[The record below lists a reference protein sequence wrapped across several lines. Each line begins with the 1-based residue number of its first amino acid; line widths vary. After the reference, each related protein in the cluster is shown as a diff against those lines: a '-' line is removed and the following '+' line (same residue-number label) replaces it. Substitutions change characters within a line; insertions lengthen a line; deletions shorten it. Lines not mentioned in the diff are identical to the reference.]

1 MKNMRTLQKRIAY
14 QLQQGSLDAEV
25 TGITCDSRKV
35 QPQNVFVCI
44 RGNRMDGHV
53 YAEEAVERGAAVLV
67 AERELEGIPEK
78 VTVLVVK
85 DSREALAQLS
95 CAWEDDP
102 AQHLVTI
109 GVTGTKGKTTTAY
122 MIYEILRKAGIRA
135 GLIGTIETRI
145 GEKSI
150 PSENTTPEPVVLQK
164 LFSEMMREGC
174 THVVMEVSSQAEKQ
188 HRCDGFTFDY
198 GVFTNIGNDHIGAGE
213 HASFAEYLSCKK
225 KLLRTCRTGIV
236 NRDDKRFPEIIRQ
249 STCRLVTFGCR
260 EKADFMAA
268 DAALDQAPGVLGV
281 SYRVQGA
288 ADFPVRVDL
297 PGLFSVSNSLAAIA
311 VCAQMG
317 IPEKAMQEALSAVR
331 VRGRCEAV
339 PVYPEMTLLIDY
351 AHNAMS
357 LESLLKTL
365 RKYHPK
371 RLICVYGGGGNR
383 SKLRRYD
390 MGEVTGEL
398 ADLCVLTCDNP
409 RDEEIRDINADIKV
423 GLAKSNGKY
432 IEIDDRKEAIAYCM
446 THAKPGDM
454 IVLLGKGHEDYQE
467 IKGVK
472 YHFDEREA
480 VAEILDEI
488 KSGERTVEA

>member
-1 MKNMRTLQKRIAY
+1 MKNMCTLQKRIAY

-145 GEKSI
+145 GGKSI
-150 PSENTTPEPVVLQK
+150 
-164 LFSEMMREGC
+164 
-174 THVVMEVSSQAEKQ
+174 
-188 HRCDGFTFDY
+188 TFDY

-371 RLICVYGGGGNR
+371 RLICLFGCGGNR
-383 SKLRRYD
+383 ARDRRFQ
-390 MGEVTGEL
+390 MGEVSGRL
-398 ADLCVLTCDNP
+398 ADLTVITSDNP
-409 RDEEIRDINADIKV
+409 RDEEPQAILDDIRTGI
-423 GLAKSNGKY
+423 GKTEGAFV
-432 IEIDDRKEAIAYCM
+432 EIADRKEAIRYVIENRQ
-446 THAKPGDM
+446 PGDLV
-454 IVLLGKGHEDYQE
+454 VLAGKGHETYQ
-467 IKGVK
+467 IRKGK
-472 YHFDEREA
+472 RYEMDER
-480 VAEILDEI
+480 VLIREILEES
-488 KSGERTVEA
+488 KGNV

>member
-44 RGNRMDGHV
+44 RGNRMAGHV

-85 DSREALAQLS
+85 ESREALAQLS

-164 LFSEMMREGC
+164 LF
-174 THVVMEVSSQAEKQ
+174 
-188 HRCDGFTFDY
+188 
-198 GVFTNIGNDHIGAGE
+198 
-213 HASFAEYLSCKK
+213 
-225 KLLRTCRTGIV
+225 RTCRTGIV

-371 RLICVYGGGGNR
+371 RLICLFGCGGNR
-383 SKLRRYD
+383 ARDRRFQ
-390 MGEVTGEL
+390 MGEVSGRL
-398 ADLCVLTCDNP
+398 ADLTVITSDNP
-409 RDEEIRDINADIKV
+409 RDEEPQAILDDIRTGI
-423 GLAKSNGKY
+423 GKTEGAFV
-432 IEIDDRKEAIAYCM
+432 EIADRKEAIRYVIENRQ
-446 THAKPGDM
+446 PGDLV
-454 IVLLGKGHEDYQE
+454 VLAGKGHETYQ
-467 IKGVK
+467 IRKGK
-472 YHFDEREA
+472 RYEMDER
-480 VAEILDEI
+480 VLIREILEES
-488 KSGERTVEA
+488 KGNV

>member
-1 MKNMRTLQKRIAY
+1 MKNMRTLRKRIAY

-188 HRCDGFTFDY
+188 HRCDGITFDY

-225 KLLRTCRTGIV
+225 KLFRTCRTGIV

>member
-85 DSREALAQLS
+85 ESREALAQLS

-150 PSENTTPEPVVLQK
+150 PSENTTPEP
-164 LFSEMMREGC
+164 
-174 THVVMEVSSQAEKQ
+174 
-188 HRCDGFTFDY
+188 
-198 GVFTNIGNDHIGAGE
+198 
-213 HASFAEYLSCKK
+213 ASFAEYLSCKK
-225 KLLRTCRTGIV
+225 KLFRTCRTGIV

-371 RLICVYGGGGNR
+371 RLICLFGCGGNR
-383 SKLRRYD
+383 ARDRRFQ
-390 MGEVTGEL
+390 MGEVSGRL
-398 ADLCVLTCDNP
+398 ADLTVITSDNP
-409 RDEEIRDINADIKV
+409 RDEEPQAILDDIRTGI
-423 GLAKSNGKY
+423 GKTEGAFV
-432 IEIDDRKEAIAYCM
+432 EIADRKEAIRYVIENRQ
-446 THAKPGDM
+446 PGDLV
-454 IVLLGKGHEDYQE
+454 VLAGKGHETYQ
-467 IKGVK
+467 IRKGK
-472 YHFDEREA
+472 RYEMDER
-480 VAEILDEI
+480 VLIREILEES
-488 KSGERTVEA
+488 KGNV

>member
-102 AQHLVTI
+102 AQHFVTI

-390 MGEVTGEL
+390 MGDVTGEL

>member
-1 MKNMRTLQKRIAY
+1 M
-14 QLQQGSLDAEV
+14 
-25 TGITCDSRKV
+25 
-35 QPQNVFVCI
+35 
-44 RGNRMDGHV
+44 
-53 YAEEAVERGAAVLV
+53 
-67 AERELEGIPEK
+67 
-78 VTVLVVK
+78 
-85 DSREALAQLS
+85 
-95 CAWEDDP
+95 
-102 AQHLVTI
+102 
-109 GVTGTKGKTTTAY
+109 
-122 MIYEILRKAGIRA
+122 
-135 GLIGTIETRI
+135 
-145 GEKSI
+145 
-150 PSENTTPEPVVLQK
+150 LQK

-188 HRCDGFTFDY
+188 HRCDGITFDY

-317 IPEKAMQEALSAVR
+317 IPEKAMQEALSTVR

-371 RLICVYGGGGNR
+371 RLICLFGCGGNR
-383 SKLRRYD
+383 ARDRRFQ
-390 MGEVTGEL
+390 MGEVSGRL
-398 ADLCVLTCDNP
+398 ADLTVITSDNP
-409 RDEEIRDINADIKV
+409 RDEEPQAILDDIRTGI
-423 GLAKSNGKY
+423 GKTEGAFV
-432 IEIDDRKEAIAYCM
+432 EIADRKEAIRYVIENRQ
-446 THAKPGDM
+446 PGDLV
-454 IVLLGKGHEDYQE
+454 VLAGKGHETYQ
-467 IKGVK
+467 IRKGK
-472 YHFDEREA
+472 RYEMDER
-480 VAEILDEI
+480 VLIREILEES
-488 KSGERTVEA
+488 KGNV

>member
-188 HRCDGFTFDY
+188 HRCDGITFDY

-225 KLLRTCRTGIV
+225 KLLRTCRIGIV

-288 ADFPVRVDL
+288 ADFRYGRSAGSVFRFQL
-297 PGLFSVSNSLAAIA
+297 ACRHCGLRA
-311 VCAQMG
+311 
-317 IPEKAMQEALSAVR
+317 
-331 VRGRCEAV
+331 
-339 PVYPEMTLLIDY
+339 D
-351 AHNAMS
+351 
-357 LESLLKTL
+357 
-365 RKYHPK
+365 
-371 RLICVYGGGGNR
+371 GN
-383 SKLRRYD
+383 
-390 MGEVTGEL
+390 
-398 ADLCVLTCDNP
+398 P
-409 RDEEIRDINADIKV
+409 
-423 GLAKSNGKY
+423 
-432 IEIDDRKEAIAYCM
+432 
-446 THAKPGDM
+446 
-454 IVLLGKGHEDYQE
+454 GKGDA
-467 IKGVK
+467 GGT
-472 YHFDEREA
+472 FRSPRPWA
-480 VAEILDEI
+480 V
-488 KSGERTVEA
+488 

>member
-188 HRCDGFTFDY
+188 HRCDGITFDY

-371 RLICVYGGGGNR
+371 RLICLFGCGGNR
-383 SKLRRYD
+383 ARDRRFQ
-390 MGEVTGEL
+390 MGEVSGRL
-398 ADLCVLTCDNP
+398 ADLTVITSDNP
-409 RDEEIRDINADIKV
+409 RDEEPQAIREN
-423 GLAKSNGKY
+423 
-432 IEIDDRKEAIAYCM
+432 RRR
-446 THAKPGDM
+446 
-454 IVLLGKGHEDYQE
+454 
-467 IKGVK
+467 
-472 YHFDEREA
+472 FR
-480 VAEILDEI
+480 
-488 KSGERTVEA
+488 

>member
-1 MKNMRTLQKRIAY
+1 M
-14 QLQQGSLDAEV
+14 
-25 TGITCDSRKV
+25 
-35 QPQNVFVCI
+35 
-44 RGNRMDGHV
+44 GN
-53 YAEEAVERGAAVLV
+53 
-67 AERELEGIPEK
+67 
-78 VTVLVVK
+78 
-85 DSREALAQLS
+85 
-95 CAWEDDP
+95 DDP

-297 PGLFSVSNSLAAIA
+297 PGLFSISNSLAAIA

-371 RLICVYGGGGNR
+371 RLICLFGCGGNR
-383 SKLRRYD
+383 ARDRRFQ
-390 MGEVTGEL
+390 MGEVSGRL
-398 ADLCVLTCDNP
+398 ADLTVITSDNP
-409 RDEEIRDINADIKV
+409 RDEEPQAILDDIRTGI
-423 GLAKSNGKY
+423 GKTEGAFV
-432 IEIDDRKEAIAYCM
+432 EIADRKEAIRYVIENRQ
-446 THAKPGDM
+446 PGDLV
-454 IVLLGKGHEDYQE
+454 VLAGKGHETYQ
-467 IKGVK
+467 IRKGK
-472 YHFDEREA
+472 RYEMDER
-480 VAEILDEI
+480 VLIREILEES
-488 KSGERTVEA
+488 KGNV